1 MLDTIPYIV
10 YFLGPFLLA
19 FFLGRRLLKATYGA
33 FAIGLLAFFVAWVCI
48 LIVTQI
54 SAATSDLLKEG
65 TILYSLIVAAS
76 AGLFEESSRVLAFR
90 VFKGLRENGNWNT
103 GIMYAIGHSGME
115 SIIVGGSLLL
125 TIVVV
130 KYTPELLSPEV
141 LSQSKAVL
149 EIGFLQGLYNSFERL
164 LVGLL
169 IHSCWTSVVLLC
181 LIKSQKRYLLLAMLW
196 HFGHDMVAL
205 NLHRLSDHWIV
216 EKLWIVFIVV
226 VYSWILVRLGETITN
241 WRRSEMGLR

>member
-1 MLDTIPYIV
+1 MLGIMPYIV
-10 YFLGPFLLA
+10 YFLGPFLIA
-19 FFLGRRLLKATYGA
+19 FFVGRRLLKTTYSA

-54 SAATSDLLKEG
+54 SAATSTLLKEG
-65 TILYSLIVAAS
+65 TILYSLIVSAS
-76 AGLFEESSRVLAFR
+76 AGLFEESSRVFAFR
-90 VFKGLRENGNWNT
+90 VFKGLREKRNWNT

-130 KYTPELLSPEV
+130 KYSPQLLSPEV
-141 LSQSKAVL
+141 LNQSKAVL
-149 EIGFLQGLYNSFERL
+149 EISFLQGLYSSFERL

-169 IHSCWTSVVLLC
+169 IHSCWTFVVLLS

-196 HFGHDMVAL
+196 HFGHDMVGL
-205 NLHRLSDHWIV
+205 NLHRLSDHWIA

-226 VYSWILVRLGETITN
+226 VYSWFLLKLRRTIINETT
-241 WRRSEMGLR
+241 

>member
-54 SAATSDLLKEG
+54 SAATSDLLREG

-141 LSQSKAVL
+141 LSQSKVVL

-169 IHSCWTSVVLLC
+169 IHSCWTSVVLLG
-181 LIKSQKRYLLLAMLW
+181 LVKSKKRYLLLAMLW

-226 VYSWILVRLGETITN
+226 VYSWILVKLRETIAS

>member
-1 MLDTIPYIV
+1 MLDMMPYIV

-19 FFLGRRLLKATYGA
+19 FFLGRRLLKETYST

-54 SAATSDLLKEG
+54 SAGTSALLKEG
-65 TILYSLIVAAS
+65 TILYSLIVSAS
-76 AGLFEESSRVLAFR
+76 AGIFEESSRFFAFR
-90 VFKGLRENGNWNT
+90 VFKGLRKKRNWNT

-130 KYTPELLSPEV
+130 RYSPQLLSPEV

-149 EIGFLQGLYNSFERL
+149 EISFLQGLYSSFERL
-164 LVGLL
+164 LIGLL
-169 IHSCWTSVVLLC
+169 IHSCWTSVVLLSI
-181 LIKSQKRYLLLAMLW
+181 IKSKKRYLLLAMLW
-196 HFGHDMVAL
+196 HFVHNMAGF
-205 NLHRLSDHWIV
+205 NLHRLSDHWIA

-226 VYSWILVRLGETITN
+226 VYSLILLKLRRTIAGKTA
-241 WRRSEMGLR
+241 